1 MKSTNTAS
9 VKVDYKKFYTSP
21 WGIVFITYFVAMGL
35 VGALTPADILTA
47 NSWARD
53 FCNFMAG
60 ICSQIDAV
68 TAIGLSPDINR
79 FYFSV
84 LWTGSPILLALSIA
98 GGWFTRKS
106 YLSNTSVFWRMPF
119 AEGFGRFLAALIL
132 VLAGYF
138 FFHFATDASS
148 RVLRGIL
155 NTPLGRAVAAQFFV
169 HGLPVILGGILIF
182 MVGWLT
188 GYIPRNIKKQ
198 NELEKFNN

>member
-21 WGIVFITYFVAMGL
+21 WGIVFIAYFVAMGL

-60 ICSQIDAV
+60 IVPQIDRV
-68 TAIGLSPDINR
+68 TALNIESDINR

-84 LWTGSPILLALSIA
+84 MWAGSPLLFVFIAYSIWFTKESYNADPKSLWRMTFGKSILLLAFFGLVAVLALNFGFSLENSTSATRAIFKYRIGRALMPQCFVIVPMLFA
-98 GGWFTRKS
+98 GALF
-106 YLSNTSVFWRMPF
+106 N
-119 AEGFGRFLAALIL
+119 FLA
-132 VLAGYF
+132 
-138 FFHFATDASS
+138 
-148 RVLRGIL
+148 
-155 NTPLGRAVAAQFFV
+155 
-169 HGLPVILGGILIF
+169 
-182 MVGWLT
+182 GWLT

-198 NELEKFNN
+198 NELEKLNN